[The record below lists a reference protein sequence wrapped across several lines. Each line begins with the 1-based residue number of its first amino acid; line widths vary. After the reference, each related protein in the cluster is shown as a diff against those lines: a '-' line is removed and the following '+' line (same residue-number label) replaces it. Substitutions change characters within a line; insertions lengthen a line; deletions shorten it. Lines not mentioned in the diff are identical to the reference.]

1 MADIAIG
8 VYSYPISSFF
18 FTPQIPIYA
27 GNPFKRFRLH
37 LLEAHFDSPIR
48 R

>member
-1 MADIAIG
+1 VADIGIG
-8 VYSYPISSFF
+8 VYSYRTSSLFLAPKI
-18 FTPQIPIYA
+18 TIYSE
-27 GNPFKRFRLH
+27 NHVKRFLLH